1 MERLEEETEQLRLAL
16 FTGAHST
23 PEIDLSPLLE
33 ARYED
38 EEWVSSLSEWREKA
52 KSTPFL
58 HEWPIEDQVTFD
70 TWIVR
75 NCLNKTA
82 LAEQLAYG
90 NNKPEMVAGELV
102 ADGNALTGEGSE
114 AHDETELFLKDDL
127 LPIVNAVKCK
137 LVPELQ
143 LSSSRHKEL
152 GNRVGDDK
160 EKDEDFA
167 LSPSDSNVAEEAD
180 FLREQQRVLLLAAR
194 RDRRFTANVARKK
207 WEKKMAWKRKDPSV
221 TSPFPIFDQI
231 MEGEQE
237 ELRKQQQVEMRRK
250 PKKLRK
256 EKESS

>member
-16 FTGAHST
+16 FTGAHTS

-33 ARYED
+33 TRYED
-38 EEWVSSLSEWREKA
+38 EEWVSSLSEWRAKA

-90 NNKPEMVAGELV
+90 NNKPQMVAGELV
-102 ADGNALTGEGSE
+102 EGNSLTGEGGK
-114 AHDETELFLKDDL
+114 ADDETELFLKDDL

-143 LSSSRHKEL
+143 LSSSRREEL
-152 GNRVGDDK
+152 GNRVGDEEK
-160 EKDEDFA
+160 EEDFA
-167 LSPSDSNVAEEAD
+167 LTPSDSNVAEEAD

-194 RDRRFTANVARKK
+194 RDRRFTATVARKK
-207 WEKKMAWKRKDPSV
+207 WEKKMAWKLKDPSV

-231 MEGEQE
+231 MEAEQG
-237 ELRKQQQVEMRRK
+237 ELRKQQEETRRK
-250 PKKLRK
+250 LKKLGK